1 MPEGNG
7 ERVLEGARRLS
18 PYLGDRMIA
27 DQILGR
33 SVFIRELLPQDMKIQ
48 IKQLTQEEA
57 RKLARYLATIVG
69 KAHARQMDIATQKLW
84 KKELQHNRG
93 KSLDAPYWLWS
104 SIVELVANHE
114 GSYLEHCRK
123 YSHEKAAH

>member
-1 MPEGNG
+1 
-7 ERVLEGARRLS
+7 
-18 PYLGDRMIA
+18 MIA
-27 DQILGR
+27 AQILGR

-48 IKQLTQEEA
+48 IKQLTQDEA

-69 KAHARQMDIATQKLW
+69 KAHARQMDVATQKLW
-84 KKELQHNRG
+84 KKELQHNRA
-93 KSLDAPYWLWS
+93 KSLDTPSWLWS
-104 SIVELVANHE
+104 SIVELVANHA